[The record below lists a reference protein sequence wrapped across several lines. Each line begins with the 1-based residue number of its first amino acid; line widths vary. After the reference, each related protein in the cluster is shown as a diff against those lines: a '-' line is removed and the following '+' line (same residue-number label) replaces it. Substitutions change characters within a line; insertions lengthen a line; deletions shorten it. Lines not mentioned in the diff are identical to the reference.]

1 MMGLKIFFN
10 TDEKIYCCSVRH
22 GRLGG
27 DWVSWVLQHD
37 EPEDEPAG
45 WCRDGKTKKHYG
57 NVGDNG
63 EECNDYDSD
72 DCDDQKSAWYDN
84 CQVRLAFRTLD
95 KDGSGTIETSEFKH
109 LMTHIGKH
117 TTNTNTNTSINTNAD
132 KTNVTWEFCNET
144 YFAKQLQFFSS
155 QESDIHLSNDK

>member
-10 TDEKIYCCSVRH
+10 TEEKIYCCSVRH

-45 WCRDGKTKKHYG
+45 WCRDGKAKNYDDDDDTSEEF
-57 NVGDNG
+57 DN
-63 EECNDYDSD
+63 NNYDD
-72 DCDDQKSAWYDN
+72 GDDQESVWYDN
-84 CQVRLAFRTLD
+84 DQVRLAFRTLD

-109 LMTHIGKH
+109 LMTHIGKQ
-117 TTNTNTNTSINTNAD
+117 IQIQIQIPA
-132 KTNVTWEFCNET
+132 
-144 YFAKQLQFFSS
+144 
-155 QESDIHLSNDK
+155 